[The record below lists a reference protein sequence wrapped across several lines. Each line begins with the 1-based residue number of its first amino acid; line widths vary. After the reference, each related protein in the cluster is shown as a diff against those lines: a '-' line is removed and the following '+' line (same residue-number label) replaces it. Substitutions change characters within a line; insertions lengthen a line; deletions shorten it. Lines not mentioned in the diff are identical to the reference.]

1 MSERGG
7 PQREPGATTAL
18 RPEERGPDRQ
28 QEREQRERGGPQRE
42 PGATTALRPEAA
54 ANGPASGR
62 GRAGGGVPPARTAS
76 AMRSGRTQP
85 SEDISVVVLAG
96 GLDLERDV
104 SLRSGRR
111 VSDALR
117 MTRVQARLLDADG
130 ALLARLVDDRPDAVF
145 VALHGK
151 AGEDGALRTVLELL
165 DVPYVGTSA
174 TACRVAWDKPS
185 AKAAVRAAGLA
196 TPDWVALPHST
207 FRELGAVAVLDRI
220 VARLGAPLMVKP
232 AQGGSALGAQQ
243 IQDADELPAAMV
255 SCFSYG
261 ETVLIEPF
269 VAGVEVA
276 VTVVDV
282 GSGPQALPAV
292 EIVPFSGVF
301 DYASRYTAGMTT
313 YHTPARLPA
322 AAAAEVAEVAVRAH
336 TVLGLRDLSRTD
348 AIVTPD
354 GAIEFL
360 EVNVAPGMTETSLL
374 PMAVEAAGLDLGEV
388 CLTMLRRAAARRRA
402 TTLD

>member
-1 MSERGG
+1 MSEREGS
-7 PQREPGATTAL
+7 QPGRAATTAV
-18 RPEERGPDRQ
+18 RPEERVAD
-28 QEREQRERGGPQRE
+28 
-42 PGATTALRPEAA
+42 GA
-54 ANGPASGR
+54 
-62 GRAGGGVPPARTAS
+62 VPPARA
-76 AMRSGRTQP
+76 AAAVRPGRTQP
-85 SEDISVVVLAG
+85 SEDLSVVVLAG
-96 GLDLERDV
+96 GLDFERDV

-117 MTRVQARLLDADG
+117 MARVPARLLDADA
-130 ALLARLVDDRPDAVF
+130 ALLGRLSDDRPDAVF

-185 AKAAVRAAGLA
+185 AKAAVRTAGLA

-261 ETVLIEPF
+261 ETVLVEPF

-276 VTVVDV
+276 VTVVDI

-322 AAAAEVAEVAVRAH
+322 EATAAVADVAVRAH

-354 GAIEFL
+354 GVVEFL

-374 PMAVEAAGLDLGEV
+374 PMAVEAAGLELGEV
-388 CLTMLRRAAARRRA
+388 CLTMLRRAADRRVG
-402 TTLD
+402 TTRR